1 MNRSMDETSE
11 ALIAA
16 AHRLLAEAGPDALT
30 VRRIATEAGMSTM
43 NVYSRFGG
51 KDGVIDAL
59 YVDGYQ
65 RLIAAVRAVPTTD
78 DGVADLANVAAVFR
92 TWSLENPAYYG
103 IMFSS
108 RVPGFEAAPESVEI
122 ARTALVDLVERV
134 RTAQERGQIA
144 GTDVCDPTEIAAWLW
159 ATCHG
164 MISFELEGT
173 GSEFVSWASIFDKGV
188 ATALAG
194 LHPSVTP
201 VSIA

>member
-92 TWSLENPAYYG
+92 AWSLENPAYYG

-122 ARTALVDLVERV
+122 ARTALVDLVDRV
-134 RTAQERGQIA
+134 RAAQERGQIA